1 MEYLSK
7 LYCAVKIK
15 ISNTVLLNQNKLFLI
30 TIKQLHY
37 YFIYLPILLLRS
49 FVSSLSSEVRIM
61 QSLNKY

>member
-30 TIKQLHY
+30 TIKTVT
-37 YFIYLPILLLRS
+37 LLFHLLTN
-49 FVSSLSSEVRIM
+49 FAIEELCIIIIF
-61 QSLNKY
+61 